1 MAKTPAL
8 PEPPGRNVV
17 VALPGVTIE
26 IPGSLAGFVIVAAM
40 VISRLS

>member
-1 MAKTPAL
+1 MAKTPTL
-8 PEPPGRNVV
+8 PEPPQTNVV
-17 VALPGVTIE
+17 IALPGVMIE